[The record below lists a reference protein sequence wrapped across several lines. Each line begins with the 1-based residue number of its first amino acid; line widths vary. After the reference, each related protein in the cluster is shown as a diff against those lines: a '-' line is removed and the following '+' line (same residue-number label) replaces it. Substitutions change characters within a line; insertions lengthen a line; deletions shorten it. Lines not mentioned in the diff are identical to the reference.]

1 MMTDDR
7 RARLDAYA
15 RFYETL
21 TPERIGELSRH
32 VAPDIYFRDPFNE
45 TRGIAAFERVLKKMF
60 DDIAEPHFVIEHAAL
75 DGDVGYLNWR
85 LRFRGKRRAAH
96 EIVGVSELHFDA
108 EGRIARHI
116 DHWDVA
122 SQIYERVPLLGF
134 VLRRIRRRLA
144 A

>member
-1 MMTDDR
+1 MMTDER
-7 RARLDAYA
+7 RARLGAYA
-15 RFYETL
+15 RFCETL
-21 TPERIGELSRH
+21 TPERIGALSRY

-45 TRGIAAFERVLKKMF
+45 TRGIAAYERVRKKMF
-60 DDIAEPHFVIEHAAL
+60 DDIAEPAFEVEHAVL
-75 DGDVGYLNWR
+75 DGAIGYVNWR
-85 LRFRGKRRAAH
+85 LGFRGRRGAAH

-108 EGRIARHI
+108 EGRIARHV

-122 SQIYERVPLLGF
+122 SQLYERVPLLGF